1 MELKPSIKDF
11 IEHYIHLIEN
21 NQFTELYAEAEKYL
35 PTSDI
40 HLLTE
45 CLIHP
50 NVGLQVLSNMEA
62 IPPYYLAT
70 NTEIT
75 AVEIPNSIKLI
86 RKRAFDKCLNLQEII
101 LPESLDVVDGYAFAV
116 CPSLK
121 KLVVKNPDTSF
132 SIFSTVGSDNVEIY
146 CKPGSKVEQ
155 YANEVWHYPVHHI

>member
-1 MELKPSIKDF
+1 MKLKPRIKDF
-11 IEHYIHLIEN
+11 IEHYVHLIEN

-50 NVGLQVLSNMEA
+50 DVGLQVLSNMTT
-62 IPPYYLAT
+62 IPKYYLAT
-70 NTEIT
+70 NTQIT
-75 AVEIPNSIKLI
+75 AIEIPDSIEVVGA
-86 RKRAFDKCLNLQEII
+86 RAFDKCLNLQEVI
-101 LPESLDVVDGYAFAV
+101 LPESVAVVDGHAFAT

-121 KLVVKNPDTSF
+121 KLVVKNPETAF
-132 SIFSTVGSDNVEIY
+132 SLFSTVGSNNVEIY
-146 CKPGSKVEQ
+146 CKPGSKVEV